1 MIYCAYPKA
10 QFDAHEEEIRAS
22 INKFLEKGIYI
33 LGEDVKRFEEEFGR
47 YLGVNF
53 GLGVADGTEAITLAL
68 KALKVGEGDEVIT
81 VSHTAVA
88 TVVGVEATNAKV
100 VFSDIDPDF
109 YTIDVD
115 KLEAL
120 ITPKTKAIV
129 VVHIYGQSCD
139 LGKLLAICKKHNL
152 FLVEDC
158 AQCHGAL
165 WNGKKLG
172 SFGDVSTFSFYPTK
186 NLGALGD
193 GGFVATNSDKVF
205 DQLKILRQYGWR
217 ERYIS
222 EIKGMNSRL
231 DEIQAGILSV
241 KLKYLDSDN
250 SKRREIARIYN
261 EAFVGLPIVLPKVR
275 SESEHAFHLYAIQTE
290 KRDELIDYLKERE
303 IHALIHYPQ
312 PIHLQPAYI
321 SGGATI
327 DLPVTEKLSKSVLSL
342 PMYPELSTYQQNLV
356 INAVNSFF
364 SLT

>member
-10 QFDAHEEEIRAS
+10 QFDAHEEEIRAA

-33 LGEDVKRFEEEFGR
+33 LGEDVRRFEEEFCR
-47 YLGVNF
+47 YLGVDF

-109 YTIDVD
+109 YTIDAD

-120 ITPKTKAIV
+120 ITPRTKAIV
-129 VVHIYGQSCD
+129 AVHIYGQSCD
-139 LGKLLAICKKHNL
+139 LDKLLAICKKHNL
-152 FLVEDC
+152 YLVEDC

-172 SFGDVSTFSFYPTK
+172 SLGDVSTFSFYPTK

-193 GGFVATNSDKVF
+193 GGFVATKSPEVF
-205 DQLKILRQYGWR
+205 DRLKILRQYGWR

-222 EIKGMNSRL
+222 EVPGMNSRL
-231 DEIQAGILSV
+231 DELQAGVLSV

-250 SKRREIARIYN
+250 EKRRILAENYN
-261 EAFVGLPIVLPKVR
+261 TAFSDLPLGLPKVR
-275 SESEHAFHLYAIQTE
+275 SGSEHVFHLYAVKTE
-290 KRDELIDYLKERE
+290 RRDELLAYLKERD
-303 IHALIHYPQ
+303 IYALVHYPQ
-312 PIHLQPAYI
+312 PIHLQPAYL
-321 SGGATI
+321 SRNPGVS
-327 DLPVTEKLSKSVLSL
+327 LPITEQLARTVLSL
-342 PMYPELSTYQQNLV
+342 PLYPELKVEEQDEV
-356 INAVNSFF
+356 IAAVREF
-364 SLT
+364 SS